1 MRPLLLVAFLCTTV
15 PTLAQQP
22 DTLAPRRVAVAV
34 SAMAAPLT
42 LPGIDSS
49 RASFIDRV
57 QGIVIERKRFSP
69 FLPVQEQLRQVAGV
83 QATPYSG
90 APGAQIAVR
99 IRGAGSFADNAQPL
113 YVVDGMPVF
122 QRAFRLGM
130 IGAAYLDALPE
141 IRELDTNPLLHI
153 PTEDIEQVEVLKGA
167 FETAQYGSQGINGV
181 IRITTRRG
189 RAEAPHVQYTGYG
202 GVQQAR
208 YRYELLNARQYATL
222 ANEAARN
229 DGEAPRFSS
238 AELAALGRGTDWQE
252 ELLRTA
258 AVQEHHLSLAGGTAA
273 THYYTGVDY
282 LGQQGIVLNSNLRRY
297 AVRANVDQ
305 QIGQR
310 LHVAVRGS
318 LSETQR
324 RVPYYYALQSALYE
338 RPTRTAQDTTNQRY
352 LMNPLREA
360 RERYQTPHQQRLLA
374 QLDVQYRL
382 ATGLTLEVLGGLERA
397 TQRSQ
402 SYQSA
407 FYSAAGKNGD
417 ITSTYKQWIANPA
430 LRYNRSFAG
439 DRHTVIASVEAIRQ
453 QQSTTDDLRGYM
465 PGTPVVNLQ
474 YSTSEIGSLF
484 YRFTGGYTFAERYQV
499 QGSVRHDVLST
510 FSADD
515 RKFWLPGAQV
525 MWHADK
531 EAFLRDNT
539 TISKLNAWVGWG
551 YTSGAG
557 HVGRNGYA
565 WSIPSFPAGGTNEP
579 LLLRERSRQLD
590 AGLSLGLW
598 QHQLNVTLQGY
609 TRRTIDDKLSSF
621 HELPGALHNKGLE
634 LSVDG
639 RWRLGAV
646 QGSTALAG
654 AINRNRYQATPSATP
669 SRYEQAVYNRP
680 LSTFYGLHYL
690 GVDDSG
696 RPRFTEDNASTPQDE
711 GWQPHGSGLP
721 RQLLTLTQQI
731 QYKRF
736 ALNMQADA
744 MWGYRVQNA
753 QLSRLDVPLG
763 VYNAT
768 TRVLDRWTPTNTTTD
783 VPPASQQL
791 SVLSFSDYS
800 QQSGN
805 HVRLTAVTLSY
816 PVWERQAH
824 SVSVW
829 VGGQNLLVLTRYRG
843 YDPNVSSFG
852 SDGTQAGFDIG
863 AYPTARTFLLGV
875 RATL

>member
-1 MRPLLLVAFLCTTV
+1 MRPLLLFGLLCTAA
-15 PTLAQQP
+15 PILAQQP
-22 DTLAPRRVAVAV
+22 DTLASRRVAVVIPTIADSLV
-34 SAMAAPLT
+34 LSST
-42 LPGIDSS
+42 DSS
-49 RASFIDRV
+49 RASFIDRI
-57 QGIVIERKRFSP
+57 QGVIIERKRSFP
-69 FLPVQEQLRQVAGV
+69 FLPIQEQLRQTAGV
-83 QATPYSG
+83 QVTPYSG
-90 APGAQIAVR
+90 APGAQVVVR
-99 IRGAGSFADNAQPL
+99 IRGAASFANNAQPL

-122 QRAFRLGM
+122 QRAFRLGI
-130 IGAAYLDALPE
+130 IGIAYSDALPE

-181 IRITTRRG
+181 IRITTRQG
-189 RAEAPHVQYTGYG
+189 RTGPLRVQYTGYG

-208 YRYELLNARQYATL
+208 YRYELLDARQYAIL
-222 ANEAARN
+222 ANDAARN
-229 DGEAPRFSS
+229 DGEPPRFSA
-238 AELAALGRGTDWQE
+238 AEVDALGRGTDWE
-252 ELLRTA
+252 EEMLRTA
-258 AVQEHHLSLAGGTAA
+258 AVQEHHLSLTGGTST
-273 THYYTGVDY
+273 THYYTGIDY

-305 QIGQR
+305 QLGQR
-310 LHVAVRGS
+310 LHVALRGN
-318 LSETQR
+318 LSKTQR
-324 RVPYYYALQSALYE
+324 HVPYYYALQSALYE

-407 FYSAAGKNGD
+407 LYSAAGKNGD
-417 ITSTYKQWIANPA
+417 ITSIYKQWIANPA
-430 LRYNRSFAG
+430 LHYNRSFAG
-439 DRHTVIASVEAIRQ
+439 DRHAVTASVEAIRQ
-453 QQSTTDDLRGYM
+453 QQSATDDLRGYM

-499 QGSVRHDVLST
+499 QGSVRHDVLAT

-531 EAFLRDNT
+531 EAFLRDNA

-557 HVGRNGYA
+557 IVGRNAYA
-565 WSIPSFPAGGTNEP
+565 WSIASFPAGATNEP

-609 TRRTIDDKLSSF
+609 TRRTVDDKLSSF
-621 HELPGALHNKGLE
+621 REMPGALYNKGLE

-639 RWRLGAV
+639 GWRLGAV
-646 QGSTALAG
+646 QGSTTLAG
-654 AINRNRYQATPSATP
+654 AINRSRYQATPSSTP
-669 SRYEQAVYNRP
+669 SRYEQAVYNKP

-696 RPRFTEDNASTPQDE
+696 RPRFTEDNSSTPQDE

-744 MWGYRVQNA
+744 MLGYQVQNA

-783 VPPASQQL
+783 VPQASQQL
-791 SVLSFSDYS
+791 SVLSFSDYGL
-800 QQSGN
+800 QSGN

-816 PVWERQAH
+816 PVWQRAAR
-824 SVSVW
+824 SASVW

-852 SDGTQAGFDIG
+852 SDGTQAGFDIS